1 MTNIEKI
8 IFDAKYSVKYMN
20 GNIVISGFNHIDSL
34 FLYETKNEF
43 KDIIEK
49 LVYFDE
55 AEFSEFCFKMK
66 NNI

>member
-20 GNIVISGFNHIDSL
+20 GKIVISGFNHIDSL
-34 FLYETKNEF
+34 FLDETNNKF